1 MNFVYQFA
9 KVIGELFARHLDLDY
24 AVSDTRDRFKR
35 HRALLLRRPT
45 LDLSGSYTCKV
56 STFTDEEIRRKSM
69 TIYGEEK
76 EREGN
81 RVITRDRYPKPPPCF
96 SQTIPLRWRCHSLL
110 RRACRCFFN
119 YSVPFE
125 IGFYYRCTDIPVSL
139 GVPT

>member
-1 MNFVYQFA
+1 MQHSFLLLLLLISVCNQFD

-69 TIYGEEK
+69 TIYGEE
-76 EREGN
+76 EN
-81 RVITRDRYPKPPPCF
+81 
-96 SQTIPLRWRCHSLL
+96 
-110 RRACRCFFN
+110 
-119 YSVPFE
+119 
-125 IGFYYRCTDIPVSL
+125 
-139 GVPT
+139 

>member
-1 MNFVYQFA
+1 MNFEFA

-76 EREGN
+76 EREGGEQSDN
-81 RVITRDRYPKPPPCF
+81 TVP
-96 SQTIPLRWRCHSLL
+96 IP
-110 RRACRCFFN
+110 
-119 YSVPFE
+119 
-125 IGFYYRCTDIPVSL
+125 
-139 GVPT
+139 

>member
-1 MNFVYQFA
+1 MNFVYPFA

-76 EREGN
+76 EREGG
-81 RVITRDRYPKPPPCF
+81 RGT
-96 SQTIPLRWRCHSLL
+96 
-110 RRACRCFFN
+110 
-119 YSVPFE
+119 E
-125 IGFYYRCTDIPVSL
+125 
-139 GVPT
+139 

>member
-1 MNFVYQFA
+1 M
-9 KVIGELFARHLDLDY
+9 IGELFARHLDLDY

-76 EREGN
+76 EKEREGN
-81 RVITRDRYPKPPPCF
+81 RVITRGRYPIKPP
-96 SQTIPLRWRCHSLL
+96 S
-110 RRACRCFFN
+110 
-119 YSVPFE
+119 
-125 IGFYYRCTDIPVSL
+125 
-139 GVPT
+139 

>member
-1 MNFVYQFA
+1 MNFVNQFL

-69 TIYGEEK
+69 TIYGERKKGEQSD
-76 EREGN
+76 N
-81 RVITRDRYPKPPPCF
+81 TSP
-96 SQTIPLRWRCHSLL
+96 IP
-110 RRACRCFFN
+110 
-119 YSVPFE
+119 
-125 IGFYYRCTDIPVSL
+125 
-139 GVPT
+139 